1 MFLMTSPIGR
11 GLRPDSEISMHTVV
25 SESPWINRLAWM
37 TAIGALLPI
46 SIGAVVTTVDAGMA
60 FADWPTSDG
69 HGMLA
74 YPWLKSTGDK
84 FLEHGHR
91 LAGMLIGLMSL
102 GLAAAA
108 FTWECR
114 PAVRTLVGMI
124 LGGVILQG
132 LLGGSRV
139 VQNERVLAL
148 MHGQFA
154 AWIFSLMGL
163 LVAMTGRRWQSETA
177 GLDVSRHWTALY
189 AGIALVIVLLAQ
201 YLLGGLLRHL
211 GTAEAWLI
219 HPWFAIAVVVA
230 AVVFSVI
237 AQRTGAPQLARAG
250 RWVMGFV
257 VAQALLGVATWG
269 VKYGFPQWDIV
280 AVQNSS
286 LQVAI
291 RSFHKVL
298 GLLTLMTAFVA
309 LVRCYRVLPVSLSTS
324 VPRSMTHSTL
334 VGSAS

>member
-1 MFLMTSPIGR
+1 MFVNRMSTA
-11 GLRPDSEISMHTVV
+11 V
-25 SESPWINRLAWM
+25 SESPWLHRLAWM
-37 TAIGALLPI
+37 TAIVALLPI

-91 LAGMLIGLMSL
+91 LAGMLIGLMTL
-102 GLAAAA
+102 GLTAAA
-108 FTWECR
+108 FSWECR
-114 PAVRTLVGMI
+114 PAVRTLVGII
-124 LGGVILQG
+124 LAGVILQG

-163 LVAMTGRRWQSETA
+163 LVAMTGRGWQSETSGPDA
-177 GLDVSRHWTALY
+177 SRQWMALLS
-189 AGIALVIVLLAQ
+189 GIVLVIVLLNQ

-211 GTAEAWLI
+211 GNAQAWLI
-219 HPWFAIAVVVA
+219 HPWFAIVVVVS
-230 AVVFSVI
+230 AVVFCVI
-237 AQRTGAPQLARAG
+237 AQRTEAPQLARAG
-250 RWVMGFV
+250 RWVIGFV
-257 VAQALLGVATWG
+257 VAQALLGIATWG

-286 LQVAI
+286 LQVAV

-298 GLLTLMTAFVA
+298 GLMTLMTAVVG
-309 LVRCYRVLPVSLSTS
+309 LVRCYRALPVSLPTS
-324 VPRSMTHSTL
+324 VPSMTHPTL

>member
-1 MFLMTSPIGR
+1 MS
-11 GLRPDSEISMHTVV
+11 TVV
-25 SESPWINRLAWM
+25 AESPWIHRLAWL
-37 TAIGALLPI
+37 TAIVALLPI

-91 LAGMLIGLMSL
+91 LAGMLIGLMTL

-108 FTWECR
+108 FAWECR

-124 LGGVILQG
+124 LAGVILQG

-139 VQNERVLAL
+139 IQNERVLAL
-148 MHGQFA
+148 LHGQFA
-154 AWIFSLMGL
+154 AWLFSLMGL
-163 LVAMTGRRWQSETA
+163 LVAMTGKKWQTA
-177 GLDVSRHWTALY
+177 SPMANASRGWSVFF
-189 AGIALVIVLLAQ
+189 AGIAMVVVLLAQ

-211 GTAEAWLI
+211 GSAAAWLI
-219 HPWFAIAVVVA
+219 HPWFAVAVVVV
-230 AVVFSVI
+230 AVAFCVF
-237 AQRTGAPQLARAG
+237 AQRTGAAQIVHAG
-250 RWVMGFV
+250 RWVIGFV
-257 VAQALLGVATWG
+257 IAQALLGMATWA
-269 VKYGFPQWDIV
+269 VKYGYPQWDIV

-286 LQVAI
+286 LQVAV

-298 GLLTLMTAFVA
+298 GLMTLMTAVVA
-309 LVRCYRVLPVSLSTS
+309 VVRCYRALPISLSVNVTS
-324 VPRSMTHSTL
+324 SMSHPSL
-334 VGSAS
+334 VGSVR

>member
-1 MFLMTSPIGR
+1 MSTAVP
-11 GLRPDSEISMHTVV
+11 
-25 SESPWINRLAWM
+25 ESPWIHRLAWL
-37 TAIGALLPI
+37 TAIVALLPI

-91 LAGMLIGLMSL
+91 LAGMLIGLMTL

-108 FTWECR
+108 FAWECR
-114 PAVRTLVGMI
+114 PAVRTLVGII

-139 VQNERVLAL
+139 IQNERVLAL

-154 AWIFSLMGL
+154 AWLFSLMGL
-163 LVAMTGRRWQSETA
+163 LVAMTGRHWQTA
-177 GLDVSRHWTALY
+177 SPMMDASRSGTVFI
-189 AGIALVIVLLAQ
+189 AGVALVVVLLAQ
-201 YLLGGLLRHL
+201 YMLGGLLRHL
-211 GTAEAWLI
+211 GSATAWLV
-219 HPWFAIAVVVA
+219 HPWFAIAVVIA
-230 AVVFSVI
+230 AAAFCVF
-237 AQRTGAPQLARAG
+237 AQRTGAPHIVRAG
-250 RWVMGFV
+250 RWVVGFV
-257 VAQALLGVATWG
+257 VAQALLGIATWA
-269 VKYGFPQWDIV
+269 VKYGYPQWDIV

-298 GLLTLMTAFVA
+298 GLMTLMTAVVA
-309 LVRCYRVLPVSLSTS
+309 LVRCYRALPISLTMNVSAPMS
-324 VPRSMTHSTL
+324 HSSL
-334 VGSAS
+334 AGSAS

>member
-1 MFLMTSPIGR
+1 MP
-11 GLRPDSEISMHTVV
+11 TVV
-25 SESPWINRLAWM
+25 PESLWLHRLAWM
-37 TAIGALLPI
+37 TALVALLPI

-91 LAGMLIGLMSL
+91 LAGMLIGLMTL

-108 FTWECR
+108 FVWECR
-114 PAVRTLVGMI
+114 PAVRTLVGII
-124 LGGVILQG
+124 LAGVILQG

-139 VQNERVLAL
+139 IQNERVLAL

-154 AWIFSLMGL
+154 AWLFSLMGL
-163 LVAMTGRRWQSETA
+163 LVAMTSTAWQSAPSIADA
-177 GLDVSRHWTALY
+177 GRSWTVFF
-189 AGIALVIVLLAQ
+189 AGIALVVVLLAQ

-211 GTAEAWLI
+211 GNATAWLV
-219 HPWFAIAVVVA
+219 HPWFAVAVVIVA
-230 AVVFSVI
+230 AAFCTF
-237 AQRTGAPQLARAG
+237 AQRTGSPQIVHAG
-250 RWVMGFV
+250 RWVVGFV
-257 VAQALLGVATWG
+257 VAQALLGIATWA
-269 VKYGFPQWDIV
+269 VKYGYPQWDIV

-298 GLLTLMTAFVA
+298 GLMTLMTAVVA
-309 LVRCYRVLPVSLSTS
+309 LVRCYRALPVSLTMNVPTS
-324 VPRSMTHSTL
+324 MSHTAFA
-334 VGSAS
+334 GSAS

>member
-1 MFLMTSPIGR
+1 MQTAR
-11 GLRPDSEISMHTVV
+11 V
-25 SESPWINRLAWM
+25 ESPWIHRLAWA
-37 TAIGALLPI
+37 TALIALLPI
-46 SIGAVVTTVDAGMA
+46 SVGAVVTTVDAGMA

-91 LAGMLIGLMSL
+91 LAGMLIGVMTL

-108 FTWECR
+108 LSWECR
-114 PAVRTLVGMI
+114 PAVRTLVGLI
-124 LGGVILQG
+124 LAGVVLQG

-163 LVAMTGRRWQSETA
+163 LVAMTGRHWESVVPLAQP
-177 GLDVSRHWTALY
+177 SRSWTAFASSVVL
-189 AGIALVIVLLAQ
+189 LLVLLAQ

-211 GTAEAWLI
+211 GDSTAWLI
-219 HPWFAIAVVVA
+219 HPWFAVAVVVA
-230 AVVFSVI
+230 AVVFCWC
-237 AQRTGAPQLARAG
+237 AQRTGAVTLARAG
-250 RWVMGFV
+250 RWVVGLV
-257 VAQALLGVATWG
+257 LAQAILGLATWG
-269 VKYGFPQWDIV
+269 VKYGFPQWDMV

-298 GLLTLMTAFVA
+298 GLLTLMTTVVA
-309 LVRCYRVLPVSLSTS
+309 VVRCSRALPRPLTLPVTQSLTS
-324 VPRSMTHSTL
+324 PPL
-334 VGSAS
+334 AGSAT

>member
-1 MFLMTSPIGR
+1 MQT
-11 GLRPDSEISMHTVV
+11 TVT
-25 SESPWINRLAWM
+25 ESPWIHRLAWA
-37 TAIGALLPI
+37 TALIALLPI
-46 SIGAVVTTVDAGMA
+46 SVGAVVTTVDAGMA

-91 LAGMLIGLMSL
+91 LAGMLIGVMTL

-108 FTWECR
+108 FSWDCR
-114 PAVRTLVGMI
+114 PGVRTLVGLI
-124 LGGVILQG
+124 LAGVVLQG

-139 VQNERVLAL
+139 IQNERVLAL
-148 MHGQFA
+148 LHGQFA

-163 LVAMTGRRWQSETA
+163 LVAMTGRRWEPAAPVSDSSRSWMA
-177 GLDVSRHWTALY
+177 FGSGLVL
-189 AGIALVIVLLAQ
+189 IVVLLAQ
-201 YLLGGLLRHL
+201 YLLGGMLRHL
-211 GTAEAWLI
+211 GDANAWLI
-219 HPWFAIAVVVA
+219 HPWFAIVVA
-230 AVVFSVI
+230 IAAVALCLF
-237 AQRTGAPQLARAG
+237 AQRTGETTLARAG
-250 RWVMGFV
+250 RWVVGFV
-257 VAQALLGVATWG
+257 VAQALLGLATWA
-269 VKYGFPQWDIV
+269 VKYGFPQWDLV

-309 LVRCYRVLPVSLSTS
+309 VVRCGRA
-324 VPRSMTHSTL
+324 VPRSLRLPVAGSLTPSTL
-334 VGSAS
+334 AGSAT

>member
-1 MFLMTSPIGR
+1 MQ
-11 GLRPDSEISMHTVV
+11 TVA
-25 SESPWINRLAWM
+25 SESPWINRLAWA
-37 TAIGALLPI
+37 TALIALLPI

-91 LAGMLIGLMSL
+91 LAGMLIGVMSL
-102 GLAAAA
+102 GLAAVA

-114 PAVRTLVGMI
+114 SSVRMLVGMI
-124 LGGVILQG
+124 LAGVILQG

-139 VQNERVLAL
+139 IQNERVLAL

-154 AWIFSLMGL
+154 AWVFSLMGL
-163 LVAMTGRRWQSETA
+163 LVAMTGRYWEPA
-177 GLDVSRHWTALY
+177 PKVSDSSRSWTTFLS
-189 AGIALVIVLLAQ
+189 GMVLVVVLLTQ
-201 YLLGGLLRHL
+201 YLLGGMLRHL
-211 GTAEAWLI
+211 GDANAWLI
-219 HPWFAIAVVVA
+219 HPWFAMVVAIA
-230 AVVFSVI
+230 AVVFCVL
-237 AQRTGAPQLARAG
+237 AQRTGEVTLARAG
-250 RWVMGFV
+250 RWVVGFV
-257 VAQALLGVATWG
+257 VAQALLGIATWG

-298 GLLTLMTAFVA
+298 GLMTLMTAFVA
-309 LVRCYRVLPVSLSTS
+309 AVRCYRALPASNLVSVSS
-324 VPRSMTHSTL
+324 PMTPSL
-334 VGSAS
+334 AGSAT

>member
-1 MFLMTSPIGR
+1 MQ
-11 GLRPDSEISMHTVV
+11 TVAG
-25 SESPWINRLAWM
+25 ESPWLHRLAWA
-37 TAIGALLPI
+37 TAIVALLPI
-46 SIGAVVTTVDAGMA
+46 SVGAVVTTVDAGMA

-108 FTWECR
+108 FSWECR

-124 LGGVILQG
+124 LAGVILQG

-139 VQNERVLAL
+139 IQNERVLAL
-148 MHGQFA
+148 LHGQFA
-154 AWIFSLMGL
+154 AWVFSLMGL
-163 LVAMTGRRWQSETA
+163 LVAMTGQQWERETTVTDSAKAWVTVMA
-177 GLDVSRHWTALY
+177 GA
-189 AGIALVIVLLAQ
+189 ALVVVLLAQ

-211 GTAEAWLI
+211 GDANAWLI
-219 HPWFAIAVVVA
+219 HPWFAIAVVIA
-230 AVVFSVI
+230 AALFCVLAHRAGS
-237 AQRTGAPQLARAG
+237 ATLARAG
-250 RWVMGFV
+250 RWVLGFV
-257 VAQALLGVATWG
+257 AAQAMLGIATWG
-269 VKYGFPQWDIV
+269 VKYGFPEWDIV

-291 RSFHKVL
+291 RSLHKVL
-298 GLLTLMTAFVA
+298 GLMTLMTAVVA
-309 LVRCYRVLPVSLSTS
+309 VVRSYRALPVSFSVAAPSALTS
-324 VPRSMTHSTL
+324 STL
-334 VGSAS
+334 AGSAS